1 MSSLNAPNQNMPD
14 RTVIPLMTLREVVMF
29 PKAIV
34 PLFVGREKSIEAIE
48 TAIADYEKQVF
59 LVAQKDPKVEM
70 PAADDLYS
78 WGCMSKILQM
88 FRLPDGT
95 IKVLFEGVSRAR
107 IDLSALDMEMDI
119 PLADVTMIEDKRAE
133 QDNKVQALMRA
144 TREAV
149 ERFGKIN
156 SKISKE
162 TVLSLTSLTDPG
174 QLADSVLPH
183 LKVDFRKKQELLE
196 ETDPGV
202 RLEKAHEYLQGEI
215 EVFSLEKKIKS
226 RVKKQMEGNQ
236 KDYYLSEQLKAI
248 HKEMGRETDPKAE
261 MDALEEKINAKE
273 LPDEARDK
281 ALEELK
287 KLKMMSPS
295 SAEYSVLHN
304 YIDWILSLPWQ
315 QVKATEI
322 DIDEAEAILEK
333 DHYGLKKPKQRILEY
348 LAVQALVE
356 KLKGPILCFVGPPGV
371 GKTSLARSV
380 ARATDREFV
389 RLSLGGVRDEA
400 EIRGHRRTYVGAL
413 PGKILQSL
421 KKVDYN
427 NPVFCMDEIDKM
439 STDFRGDPSAA
450 LLEVLDPEQNSSF
463 NDHYLDL
470 DYDLSNIFFITTANS
485 LHTIPVPL
493 QDRMEIIR
501 LPGYLE
507 TEKKNIAKRFLLPK
521 QIETHG
527 FAPEQVQ
534 FSEGAFLEVIRRYTR
549 EAGVRSL
556 EREIASICRKAA
568 KNLVKEGKT
577 SKKVKVSKTS
587 IAGYLGVPKVRY
599 GRKEDDPLVGVST
612 GLAWTEVG
620 GELLMV
626 EVALMP
632 GTGKIE
638 ITGKLGDVMQES
650 AKAAFSYVRSRSE
663 LFGLKSDFY
672 KEIDV
677 HVHVPEGAT
686 PKDGPSAGI
695 TLATSLVSSLLNH
708 PVRNDLAMTGEITLR
723 GRVLPI
729 GGLREKLLAAQRGL
743 ISTVLIPEENAKDLE
758 EVPDKILKGLE
769 IIRVNNMDDVLRA
782 ALITPDSRSIFCGR
796 NNMLPLTHKLIK
808 EEFQIPT
815 H

>member
-439 STDFRGDPSAA
+439 STDFRG
-450 LLEVLDPEQNSSF
+450 
-463 NDHYLDL
+463 
-470 DYDLSNIFFITTANS
+470 
-485 LHTIPVPL
+485 
-493 QDRMEIIR
+493 
-501 LPGYLE
+501 
-507 TEKKNIAKRFLLPK
+507 
-521 QIETHG
+521 
-527 FAPEQVQ
+527 
-534 FSEGAFLEVIRRYTR
+534 
-549 EAGVRSL
+549 
-556 EREIASICRKAA
+556 
-568 KNLVKEGKT
+568 
-577 SKKVKVSKTS
+577 
-587 IAGYLGVPKVRY
+587 
-599 GRKEDDPLVGVST
+599 
-612 GLAWTEVG
+612 
-620 GELLMV
+620 
-626 EVALMP
+626 
-632 GTGKIE
+632 
-638 ITGKLGDVMQES
+638 
-650 AKAAFSYVRSRSE
+650 
-663 LFGLKSDFY
+663 
-672 KEIDV
+672 
-677 HVHVPEGAT
+677 
-686 PKDGPSAGI
+686 
-695 TLATSLVSSLLNH
+695 
-708 PVRNDLAMTGEITLR
+708 
-723 GRVLPI
+723 
-729 GGLREKLLAAQRGL
+729 
-743 ISTVLIPEENAKDLE
+743 
-758 EVPDKILKGLE
+758 
-769 IIRVNNMDDVLRA
+769 
-782 ALITPDSRSIFCGR
+782 
-796 NNMLPLTHKLIK
+796 
-808 EEFQIPT
+808 
-815 H
+815 